1 MAFTTKPNALVGG
14 DDHVVPVTTTT
25 DLFAGGTPRQ
35 PHLAPGNSTLAACGS
50 GGAGRYRTQVAKS
63 ARKDSDCGKRNAH
76 VNTGV
81 GQKYNT
87 FEPASE
93 ETSVSGHTHFGDVQ
107 GFSEVG
113 RPQAGYVAR

>member
-1 MAFTTKPNALVGG
+1 MAFTTKPNALVDG
-14 DDHVVPVTTTT
+14 DDHVVPVATTTT
-25 DLFAGGTPRQ
+25 DLFAGSTPDRPRLALGTT
-35 PHLAPGNSTLAACGS
+35 TLAACGS
-50 GGAGRYRTQVAKS
+50 GGAKRYQTQVAKTP
-63 ARKDSDCGKRNAH
+63 RKDSDCGKRNAH

-113 RPQAGYVAR
+113 RPQAG